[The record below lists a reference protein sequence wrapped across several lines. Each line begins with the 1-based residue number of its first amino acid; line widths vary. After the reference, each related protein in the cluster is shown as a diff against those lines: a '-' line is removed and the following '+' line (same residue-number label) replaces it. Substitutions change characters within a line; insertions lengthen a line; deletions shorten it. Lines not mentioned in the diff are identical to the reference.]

1 MATVKQLDKR
11 SGITY
16 VYESVSYWDREK
28 KQPRSRRTLIG
39 RLDPATGEIVPTD
52 GRGKRR
58 AQKETDPVVR
68 KGPVPVAKTDRLFF
82 GATYLLDQIG
92 EVTGLTADLKTCFP
106 DTYKQIQSI
115 AYYLVL
121 EDQNPLFRFKKWAAI
136 HRHPYGKDIPSQR
149 STEIFQSVTEEAKMH
164 FFRLQ
169 GKRRVEKEYWAYD
182 STSISSRSDTL
193 RQVKYGKNK
202 DDDHLPQINLA
213 LVFGAESRLPF
224 YYRKLA
230 GNVPDVKTIQELLRE
245 LDVLGYEKVKLVMDR
260 GYYSAENINAL
271 FKKHLKF
278 LCGTSSALSF
288 AREFI
293 REIGSKRDHYE
304 YYNSNLEL
312 YVFTKTIAWDY
323 EQERPYKGDVV
334 KEERRMYLHLYFNPD
349 KFSDDGKAFNRK
361 LDTLK
366 NELLS
371 GHRMPEHEKD
381 YKKYFEIKETPKRGV
396 SLTVK
401 QDAVDAAH
409 ERYGFFVLISNE
421 VKDPVTALSLYRMRD
436 VVEKAFW
443 NVKERLNLKRTMT
456 SSESSLDGKLF
467 VEFVALIYLSYIQKK
482 MEENGLFATY
492 TLHELL
498 DELDVIECFMEPGK
512 APIQGEVLK
521 KQEQIY
527 RDLDVTPLLGRSRN
541 RFTEI
546 WMSRH
551 YSLRGNRLR
560 HSYVIREF
568 R

>member
-1 MATVKQLDKR
+1 MAMVKQLDKR

-16 VYESVSYWDREK
+16 IYESVSYWDREK
-28 KQPRSRRTLIG
+28 KQPRSKRTLIG
-39 RLDPATGEIVPTD
+39 RLDPTTGEIVPTD

-58 AQKETDPVVR
+58 AQKEDDPAVR
-68 KGPVPVAKTDRLFF
+68 KGPVPVVRTNRLFF

-106 DTYKQIQSI
+106 NTYKQILSI

-136 HRHPYGKDIPSQR
+136 HRHPFGKDIPSQR
-149 STEIFQSVTEEAKMH
+149 STELFQSVTEEAKMH

-169 GKRRVEKEYWAYD
+169 GKRRAEKEYWAYD
-182 STSISSRSDTL
+182 STSISSRSETL

-202 DDDHLPQINLA
+202 DDDQLPQINLA
-213 LVFGAESRLPF
+213 LVFGEESKLPF

-245 LDVLGYEKVKLVMDR
+245 LDVLGYEKIKLVMDR

-288 AREFI
+288 AKDFI
-293 REIGSKRDHYE
+293 REIGSRKDHYE

-349 KFSDDGKAFNRK
+349 KFSDDGKAFNRR

-371 GHRMPEHEKD
+371 SHRVPEHEKD
-381 YKKYFEIKETPKRGV
+381 YRKYFEIKETPKKGI

-443 NVKERLNLKRTMT
+443 NVKERLNLRRTMT
-456 SSESSLDGKLF
+456 SSESSLEGKLF

-482 MEENGLFATY
+482 MEEKGLFATY

-512 APIQGEVLK
+512 APIQGEILK

-527 RDLDVTPLLGRSRN
+527 RDLEVTPLLAAGQPV
-541 RFTEI
+541 EA
-546 WMSRH
+546 
-551 YSLRGNRLR
+551 
-560 HSYVIREF
+560 
-568 R
+568 

>member
-1 MATVKQLDKR
+1 MAMVKQLDKR

-16 VYESVSYWDREK
+16 VYESVSYWDKEK
-28 KQPRSRRTLIG
+28 KQPRSKRTLIG

-52 GRGKRR
+52 GRGKHR
-58 AQKETDPVVR
+58 ARKEADPLVR
-68 KGPVPVAKTDRLFF
+68 KGPIPVAKTDRLFF

-92 EVTGLTADLKTCFP
+92 DVTGLTADLKTCFP
-106 DTYKQIQSI
+106 NTYKQIQSI

-136 HRHPYGKDIPSQR
+136 HRHPYGRDIPSQR

-213 LVFGAESRLPF
+213 LVFGEESRLPF

-245 LDVLGYEKVKLVMDR
+245 LDILGYEKIKLVMDR
-260 GYYSAENINAL
+260 GYYSVENINAL
-271 FKKHLKF
+271 FKKHMKF

-288 AREFI
+288 AKEYI
-293 REIGSKRDHYE
+293 REIGSKKDHYE

-312 YVFTKTIAWDY
+312 YVFTRTIAWDY
-323 EQERPYKGDVV
+323 EQERPYKGDVI

-371 GHRMPEHEKD
+371 GHRVPEHEKE
-381 YKKYFEIKETPKRGV
+381 YRKYFEMKETPKRGI

-443 NVKERLNLKRTMT
+443 NVKERLNLRRTMT
-456 SSESSLDGKLF
+456 SSESSLEGKLF
-467 VEFVALIYLSYIQKK
+467 VEFIALIYLSYIQKK
-482 MEENGLFATY
+482 MEEKGLFATY

-527 RDLDVTPLLGRSRN
+527 RDLEVAPLLAS
-541 RFTEI
+541 EQPADA
-546 WMSRH
+546 
-551 YSLRGNRLR
+551 
-560 HSYVIREF
+560 
-568 R
+568 

>member
-1 MATVKQLDKR
+1 MAMVKQLDKR

-28 KQPRSRRTLIG
+28 KQPRSKRTLIG
-39 RLDPATGEIVPTD
+39 RLNPTTGEIVPTD

-58 AQKETDPVVR
+58 AQKEDDPAVR
-68 KGPVPVAKTDRLFF
+68 KGPVPVARTNRLFF

-92 EVTGLTADLKTCFP
+92 EVTGLTSDLKTCFP
-106 DTYKQIQSI
+106 NTYKQIQSI

-136 HRHPYGKDIPSQR
+136 HRHPFGKDIPSQR
-149 STEIFQSVTEEAKMH
+149 STELFQSVTEEAKMH

-169 GKRRVEKEYWAYD
+169 GKRRAEKEYWAYD
-182 STSISSRSDTL
+182 STSISSRSETL

-202 DDDHLPQINLA
+202 DDDQLPQINLA
-213 LVFGAESRLPF
+213 LVFGEESKLPF

-245 LDVLGYEKVKLVMDR
+245 LDVLGYEKIKLVMDR

-288 AREFI
+288 AKDFI
-293 REIGSKRDHYE
+293 REIGSKKDHYE

-349 KFSDDGKAFNRK
+349 KFSDDGKAFNRR

-371 GHRMPEHEKD
+371 GHRVPEHEKD
-381 YKKYFEIKETPKRGV
+381 YRKYFEIKETPKKGI

-443 NVKERLNLKRTMT
+443 NVKERLNLRRTMT
-456 SSESSLDGKLF
+456 SSESSLEGKLF

-482 MEENGLFATY
+482 MEEKGLFATY

-512 APIQGEVLK
+512 APIQGEILK

-527 RDLDVTPLLGRSRN
+527 RDMEVTPLLAAGQPADS
-541 RFTEI
+541 
-546 WMSRH
+546 
-551 YSLRGNRLR
+551 
-560 HSYVIREF
+560 
-568 R
+568 

>member
-1 MATVKQLDKR
+1 MAMVKQLDKR

-28 KQPRSRRTLIG
+28 KQPRSKRTLIG
-39 RLDPATGEIVPTD
+39 RLNPITGEIVPTD

-58 AQKETDPVVR
+58 AQKEADPIVR
-68 KGPVPVAKTDRLFF
+68 KGPVPVARTSRLFF

-92 EVTGLTADLKTCFP
+92 EVTGLTADLKACFP
-106 DTYKQIQSI
+106 KTYKQIQSI

-169 GKRRVEKEYWAYD
+169 GKRRAEKEYWAYD
-182 STSISSRSDTL
+182 STSISSRSETL

-213 LVFGAESRLPF
+213 LVFGEESRLPF

-230 GNVPDVKTIQELLRE
+230 GNIPDVKTIQELLRE
-245 LDVLGYEKVKLVMDR
+245 LDVLGYEKIKLVMDR
-260 GYYSAENINAL
+260 GYYSADNINAL

-288 AREFI
+288 VKEFI
-293 REIGSKRDHYE
+293 REIGSKKDHYE

-312 YVFTKTIAWDY
+312 YVFSKTIAWDY
-323 EQERPYKGDVV
+323 EQERPYKGDVI

-349 KFSDDGKAFNRK
+349 KLADDGKTFNRK
-361 LDTLK
+361 LDALK

-371 GHRMPEHEKD
+371 GRRVPEHEKD
-381 YKKYFEIKETPKRGV
+381 YRKYFEIKETPKRGI

-421 VKDPVTALSLYRMRD
+421 VKDPVTALILYRMRN

-456 SSESSLDGKLF
+456 SSESSLEGKLF

-482 MEENGLFATY
+482 MEDKGLFATY

-512 APIQGEVLK
+512 SPIQGEVLK
-521 KQEQIY
+521 KQELIY
-527 RDLDVTPLLGRSRN
+527 RDMDVTPLLAAGQP
-541 RFTEI
+541 TDA
-546 WMSRH
+546 
-551 YSLRGNRLR
+551 
-560 HSYVIREF
+560 
-568 R
+568 

>member
-1 MATVKQLDKR
+1 MAIVKQLDKR

-28 KQPRSRRTLIG
+28 KQPRSKRTLIG

-202 DDDHLPQINLA
+202 DDDHLPQNNLA
-213 LVFGAESRLPF
+213 LVFGEESRLPF

-527 RDLDVTPLLGRSRN
+527 RDLGVTPLLAAGQPADA
-541 RFTEI
+541 
-546 WMSRH
+546 
-551 YSLRGNRLR
+551 
-560 HSYVIREF
+560 
-568 R
+568 

>member
-1 MATVKQLDKR
+1 MAMVKQLDKR

-39 RLDPATGEIVPTD
+39 RLDPETGKILPTD

-58 AQKETDPVVR
+58 GEKEADPVVR
-68 KGPVPVAKTDRLFF
+68 KGPVPVTKTDRLFF

-121 EDQNPLFRFKKWAAI
+121 EDQNPLFRFKKWASI

-169 GKRRVEKEYWAYD
+169 GKRRAEKEYWAYD
-182 STSISSRSDTL
+182 STSISSRSETL

-213 LVFGAESRLPF
+213 LVFGEESSLPF

-245 LDVLGYEKVKLVMDR
+245 LDVLGYEKIKLVMDR

-288 AREFI
+288 AKEFI
-293 REIGSKRDHYE
+293 REIGSRKDHYE

-349 KFSDDGKAFNRK
+349 KFSDDGKALNRK

-371 GHRMPEHEKD
+371 GHRVPEHEKE
-381 YKKYFEIKETPKRGV
+381 YKKYFEIKETPKRGI

-401 QDAVDAAH
+401 QDAIDAAH

-443 NVKERLNLKRTMT
+443 NVKERLNLRRTMT
-456 SSESSLDGKLF
+456 SSESSLEGKLF

-482 MEENGLFATY
+482 MEEKGLFATY
-492 TLHELL
+492 TLHELM
-498 DELDVIECFMEPGK
+498 DELDVIECYMEPGK

-527 RDLDVTPLLGRSRN
+527 RDLDVTPLLAAGQPADA
-541 RFTEI
+541 
-546 WMSRH
+546 
-551 YSLRGNRLR
+551 
-560 HSYVIREF
+560 
-568 R
+568 